1 MKKFLKNHKGV
12 TMVEVLLTVAML
24 AIVVAPCLSAFV
36 VAQRGNVLA
45 KQTFDSYTVAANL
58 IEELKSLD
66 DMTLPERLDNEEYT
80 VNGVKINDHDGVY
93 VIYEAVND
101 SNDTLAYYV
110 VWIYNG
116 EDDNYAKNE
125 ADVPEGYI
133 LKGVIT
139 P

>member
-80 VNGVKINDHDGVY
+80 VNGVKINDHDGVC

-101 SNDTLAYYV
+101 SNGTLAYYV

-116 EDDNYAKNE
+116 EEANYAKDE

>member
-93 VIYEAVND
+93 VIYEAVD
-101 SNDTLAYYV
+101 SNETLAYV
-110 VWIYNG
+110 SARLPAPTKI
-116 EDDNYAKNE
+116 A
-125 ADVPEGYI
+125 
-133 LKGVIT
+133 VICLSIIKS
-139 P
+139 PFE

>member
-58 IEELKSLD
+58 IEELQKD
-66 DMTLPERLDNEEYT
+66 WIKNIRLM
-80 VNGVKINDHDGVY
+80 
-93 VIYEAVND
+93 A
-101 SNDTLAYYV
+101 
-110 VWIYNG
+110 
-116 EDDNYAKNE
+116 
-125 ADVPEGYI
+125 
-133 LKGVIT
+133 
-139 P
+139 

>member
-80 VNGVKINDHDGVY
+80 VNGVKINDHDGVC

-101 SNDTLAYYV
+101 SNGTLAYYV

-116 EDDNYAKNE
+116 EEDNYAKDE

>member
-58 IEELKSLD
+58 IEELKAIQTPADEDWGALTTTAIKDFNDKHSEVSAFSAFASD
-66 DMTLPERLDNEEYT
+66 EKYCIVEVYEGDYET
-80 VNGVKINDHDGVY
+80 VP
-93 VIYEAVND
+93 
-101 SNDTLAYYV
+101 
-110 VWIYNG
+110 
-116 EDDNYAKNE
+116 
-125 ADVPEGYI
+125 ADVDPI